1 MHTLRELPCTSLF
14 FRLPMAPR
22 WAFCC
27 LVLLCVADA
36 AAQLPNPEQIP
47 YPWKTDTA
55 KHTSAFADLHIAAE
69 KDAIRTLD
77 FPSFIA
83 KDHPQNTYYEYE
95 PAIVIQ
101 FGNEARAYPLSVLTL
116 FELANDSIGGKQ
128 VMVTFCPMCHAALVY
143 NRTLKTPAGE
153 KTFTFGVSG
162 LLLHNDMVMY
172 DHQTETWWE
181 QLMGSGIAGDYSGKT
196 LRMLPALLISVKDF
210 FDRYPEGKILSPD
223 ALNTYI
229 KTHRHRPYHHLEH
242 SGPLSG
248 KYYLPEKTD
257 PRLPP
262 QEHVLDIRLEGHDR
276 IYPFHALAKAQV
288 VNETVGETPIVIFY
302 HQETVTVL
310 DKDDLSKSKR
320 VGSATVFES
329 KLNGVSYSFHKAGDY
344 FIDDRTKSMWDIT
357 GLCREGQLKGQQ
369 LTLVPHSHHF
379 AFAYLAFYPDA
390 EIYGVQSSPKKKI
403 KE

>member
-1 MHTLRELPCTSLF
+1 MYTRLSQLYTILF
-14 FRLPMAPR
+14 HCSSAKR
-22 WAFCC
+22 WAVGC
-27 LVLLCVADA
+27 LAVLYAADA
-36 AAQLPNPEQIP
+36 AAQLPNPKQIP
-47 YPWKTDTA
+47 FSWKTDTA

-77 FPSFIA
+77 FPEFIA

-95 PAIVIQ
+95 PAIVIN
-101 FGNEARAYPLSVLTL
+101 FGGEARAYPLSVLTL

-143 NRTLKTPAGE
+143 NRSIKTTAGE

-162 LLLHNDMVMY
+162 LLMHNDMVMY

-181 QLMGSGIAGDYSGKT
+181 QLMGSGIAGEYSGKS

-210 FDRYPEGKILSPD
+210 FDRFPQGKILSPE
-223 ALNTYI
+223 ALNTYM

-242 SGPLSG
+242 KGPLSHS
-248 KYYLPEKTD
+248 YYLPEKTD

-262 QEHVLDIRLEGHDR
+262 QEHVLDIRVEGHDR
-276 IYPFHALAKAQV
+276 IYPFSALAKAQV
-288 VNETVGETPIVIFY
+288 VSETVGETPVVIFY
-302 HQETVTVL
+302 HEETVSVL
-310 DKDDLSKSKR
+310 DKDDLQEAKR
-320 VGSATVFES
+320 IGSATVYER
-329 KLNGVSYSFHKAGDY
+329 KLNGTAYTFKKSGNY
-344 FIDDRTKSMWDIT
+344 FQDEQTGSSWDIT

-369 LTLVPHSHHF
+369 LTMVPHSNHF

-390 EIYGVQSSPKKKI
+390 EIYGLQNSQKKKTRH
-403 KE
+403 K